1 MFLLQVPKE
10 NLATKTALCL
20 RFAVWNVQSVNGKSG
35 SICDFVI
42 SNRLD
47 LLALSETW
55 LSRMEEEN
63 ITIAE
68 ITGNLQDYDF
78 FHLPRSGRG
87 GGMGLLLRKGFTLK
101 LNEVI
106 EFKFMEYMDFNI
118 TTHSST
124 FRLVVIYRTYP
135 SKKNKQTASMFFEDF
150 SVLLEDLVVSS
161 EHCSAY
167 WRFKLPHG
175 RAR

>member
-1 MFLLQVPKE
+1 MLLNPNNVFIVPKE

-20 RFAVWNVQSVNGKSG
+20 RFAVWNAQSVNGKSG

-87 GGMGLLLRKGFTLK
+87 GGMGLLLRKGFTSK

-106 EFKFMEYMDFNI
+106 
-118 TTHSST
+118 
-124 FRLVVIYRTYP
+124 P
-135 SKKNKQTASMFFEDF
+135 SCRYLQNLPLQEKQTDSIHVFRRLLCLVRGF
-150 SVLLEDLVVSS
+150 SSFLGTLLSLLEI
-161 EHCSAY
+161 
-167 WRFKLPHG
+167 
-175 RAR
+175 